1 METTTE
7 CTFVPAGAMGMT
19 ETYFALCIPW
29 TFSTDQIVIA
39 GFTSLFTPY
48 RTSQT
53 LLKLIF
59 FPAVC
64 NAPIPEKKNASCMQA
79 RLNSP

>member
-48 RTSQT
+48 RMSQT
-53 LLKLIF
+53 LLKLMF
-59 FPAVC
+59 FLPYAMRQFQ
-64 NAPIPEKKNASCMQA
+64 KKKRKLYASEA
-79 RLNSP
+79 